1 MRIMWRK
8 IVGKM
13 TRKKSDGSKRLP
25 ASFVTGA
32 IALAFLITG
41 YQTALFVHR
50 AAVMK
55 VMADMTSPDTVILD
69 SGPSGAS
76 AGTGS
81 EPYRGLRGAEKGAS
95 AHGSYAH
102 AGEGLGEV
110 RGHTGAAASRSE
122 SSGTVRSGMYVETRP
137 GRRPV
142 AAEKVAAKFTRRTCE
157 SFPFDPNTAGVGDL
171 CRLGFSVKQA
181 EAIDNYRKK
190 GGRFRRKSDFAKSF
204 VVADSV
210 YRRLEP
216 YIDIPLL
223 DLNSADSAAFDALP
237 GIGGYFASRM
247 VSYRKRL
254 GGYSFPEQLM
264 DIYHFDREKFA
275 EISDLVTVG
284 TEPRQFGLWT
294 LPPDSLRLHPY
305 IGNWKTARA
314 VVLYRENNPRTEL
327 TVSGLVRAGIIDEQ
341 TGEKLSRCRIS
352 VP

>member
-13 TRKKSDGSKRLP
+13 TRKKTDGSKRLP

-50 AAVMK
+50 AAVVK
-55 VMADMTSPDTVILD
+55 VIADMTSPDTVILN
-69 SGPSGAS
+69 SGGPEAS
-76 AGTGS
+76 PGT
-81 EPYRGLRGAEKGAS
+81 EPCRGLRGAVK
-95 AHGSYAH
+95 
-102 AGEGLGEV
+102 
-110 RGHTGAAASRSE
+110 E
-122 SSGTVRSGMYVETRP
+122 SSASGSEPSGAVRSRMYAETCP

-142 AAEKVAAKFTRRTCE
+142 AAEKVAAKFTRRTYE

-247 VSYRKRL
+247 VAYRKRL

-264 DIYHFDREKFA
+264 DIYHFDMEKFA
-275 EISDLVTVG
+275 AISDLVTVG